1 MGPSSPLLP
10 LGARSGSCRVSAPVF
25 QMLYLYSDLLMLAI
39 RLSESVEKRL
49 ARLAKRTGRTKTFYA
64 RQAILLHLEDLED
77 LYLAEERLKALRA
90 GRSRVFSLDEVE
102 RDLGLDR

>member
-1 MGPSSPLLP
+1 
-10 LGARSGSCRVSAPVF
+10 
-25 QMLYLYSDLLMLAI
+25 MLAI

>member
-1 MGPSSPLLP
+1 
-10 LGARSGSCRVSAPVF
+10 
-25 QMLYLYSDLLMLAI
+25 MLYLYSDLLMLAI

-64 RQAILLHLEDLED
+64 RQAILQHLEDLED
-77 LYLAEERLKALRA
+77 LYLAQERLKALRA
-90 GRSRVFSLDEVE
+90 GRSRAFSLDEVE